1 MSVVLGLWSFLA
13 SLVWLAGSGLG
24 LRAARCVRTLR
35 SVEPPSLPVWP
46 HLTVVFAAR
55 DEEKSVARALSSLRE
70 QDYPDLEIVAVD
82 DRSSDATGPILD
94 GIAADDRRVRVVHVR
109 SLPEGWLGK
118 VHALD
123 RATSIARGE
132 WLLFTDA
139 DVHFG
144 TGALRRAVAH
154 AVDRGLDH
162 LVVAP
167 DVRGSSTL
175 QQAANAAFAAA
186 FLAGTRALDVSRPGS
201 RAYVGVGGFNLVRR
215 ALWERTPGFPF
226 LRMEVLDDVGL
237 ARMMRDAGARRD
249 FLFGLDDVH
258 VEWYGSLREMI
269 RGLEKNFFAAAR
281 FSLLRAIAFTAGSA
295 ALAIGPAIGLA
306 SGPWW
311 ARVAGVTALAA
322 HLFAAPVLARHLGR
336 PPAPLLLMPAGA
348 LVLAYA
354 LLRSAWVSTRDGGIT
369 WRGTRYPL
377 RALREGRRVDL

>member
-1 MSVVLGLWSFLA
+1 MALILDGVCVLA
-13 SLVWLAGSGLG
+13 SSGWLAGSWLA
-24 LRAARCVRTLR
+24 LRASRRVRTLR
-35 SVEPPSLPVWP
+35 SIDSPPLPLWP
-46 HLTVVFAAR
+46 RLTVVIAAR
-55 DEEKSVARALSSLRE
+55 DEEASIAHAVSSLRE
-70 QDYPDLEIVAVD
+70 QDYPDLEIVVAD

-94 GIAADDRRVRVVHVR
+94 RIAAEDSRVRVVHVPAV
-109 SLPEGWLGK
+109 PEGWLGK
-118 VHALD
+118 VHALAC
-123 RATSIARGE
+123 ATSIARGE

-139 DVHFG
+139 DVQFRP
-144 TGALRRAVAH
+144 GALRRSVSH
-154 AVDRGLDH
+154 AVTRGLDH

-167 DVRGSSTL
+167 DVHASSKL

-249 FLFGLDDVH
+249 FLLGFEDVR
-258 VEWYGSLREMI
+258 VEWYGSLRAMI

-281 FSLLRAIAFTAGSA
+281 FSLIRAIALAGGTAA
-295 ALAIGPAIGLA
+295 FAVAPWIGLVT
-306 SGPWW
+306 GPGWVR
-311 ARVAGVTALAA
+311 AAGAVAIAA
-322 HLFAAPVLARHLGR
+322 HGFAATAVARRLARSIL
-336 PPAPLLLMPAGA
+336 PLLLMPAGA

-354 LLRSAWVSTRDGGIT
+354 LVRSAWVCTRDGGIT

-377 RALREGRRVDL
+377 GALREGRRIDL